1 MQMSSDGAWSW
12 HPEHVKMGQAVLGP
26 TYRLMKLD
34 TVIEV
39 DDVRIFVDCTSGA
52 RLCKHGELG
61 TTISTWKT
69 LAAAAVRDGKPPP
82 ERKSI
87 CDCTSTWGL
96 NKKVDVARIDV
107 EQPTIQRI
115 FWHLAELDTPKIIVE
130 GHEARQLPF
139 SSGDAAAFL
148 RSDDG
153 RIVCR
158 HGRLRASLLH
168 MKTAGHHARCSC
180 MPMGFPMRKAT
191 RALSAPEKR
200 KSAAKRKRAGEAA
213 KAAQEP
219 AQDAQE
225 AQEAQEPPPPEATSG
240 LSAMSNKELKQLV
253 LRAGGSLDGCIEK
266 EDLLHLAKQANEA
279 LEAEPAEAN
288 R

>member
-1 MQMSSDGAWSW
+1 MTAHDMAHRPMQMSSDGAWSW
-12 HPEHVKMGQAVLGP
+12 HPEHVKIGQVVLGP

-34 TVIEV
+34 TVIEAE
-39 DDVRIFVDCTSGA
+39 DVRIFVDCASGA

-69 LAAAAVRDGKPPP
+69 LEAAAVRDGKPPP
-82 ERKSI
+82 VRKSI

-96 NKKVDVARIDV
+96 NKKVGVTRLEM
-107 EQPTIQRI
+107 EQPTVQRI
-115 FWHLAELDTPKIIVE
+115 QEHLAELDTPKIIVE

-153 RIVCR
+153 RLVCR

-180 MPMGFPMRKAT
+180 MPMGFPMRGAT
-191 RALSAPEKR
+191 RALNAPEKR
-200 KSAAKRKRAGEAA
+200 HSAAKRKRADEAA
-213 KAAQEP
+213 ERKSQQP
-219 AQDAQE
+219 
-225 AQEAQEPPPPEATSG
+225 
-240 LSAMSNKELKQLV
+240 
-253 LRAGGSLDGCIEK
+253 C
-266 EDLLHLAKQANEA
+266 QA
-279 LEAEPAEAN
+279 AEPVPLVELPVQVEDQ
-288 R
+288 